1 VAVERL
7 RQEAFELQSEQR
19 ASKATV
25 AAGAR
30 AVDVPG
36 LMQADP
42 GTRARTMS
50 ALQRGAGNAAISR
63 ALRPTLARTL
73 GAEQA
78 DHIAEEVHDGVE
90 GWGTDEDQIYS
101 AMAPVTAADLPQLS
115 GVYRGKFD
123 ADLVEDLRDD
133 LDEDAI
139 QANIAALR
147 RSGPDATAYEL
158 QEAMEGLGTDEGRIY
173 RALSGVGDA
182 ELPAIEAAYT
192 ARTGNNLRADL
203 EDELNTEEFRRL
215 PVYQAIGLDAVA
227 QQVHDAVE
235 GMGTDENAIYGAL
248 AGRTQEA
255 IDQIAAAYLRMY
267 GTFMID
273 DLIDDLNEDEMARLA
288 TLSPAFAPEGAAGA
302 DSGAPTAVAVQLRD
316 AMEGIGTNEA
326 AVCAALSNRS
336 PADIVAIK
344 AAYLALTGREL
355 EVDLRDD
362 LSGDDLQRALAQ
374 LGMAQTI
381 TETDTELGGLM
392 FGNFDFSFSGG
403 AVTVTARLKFEFR
416 DDVPVDERD
425 PFKTRFLNAAR
436 TTWEH
441 PPFGLHGEGA
451 CPTPDV
457 PVEIQVL
464 EDDANP
470 HKVVDVTNDERRE
483 HVIIEVNVSKHTT
496 DKTIAHEFGHV
507 LGLCDEY
514 DGGFENLMFWHEN
527 RADDPTGIM
536 NNGTEYRARYFESL
550 RQRVQA
556 AAPPGCVYHVVRTR

>member
-1 VAVERL
+1 MAVERL
-7 RQEAFELQSEQR
+7 RREVSEPEPEPQRPRSEAMP
-19 ASKATV
+19 AS
-25 AAGAR
+25 
-30 AVDVPG
+30 DVRG
-36 LMQADP
+36 LAQADP
-42 GTRARTMS
+42 RTRAMTMS

-73 GAEQA
+73 TAEQA

-90 GWGTDEDQIYS
+90 GWGTDEDQIKA
-101 AMAPVTAADLPQLS
+101 AMRPVTSADLPQLS
-115 GVYRGKFD
+115 SAYRAEFD

-133 LDEDAI
+133 LDEDWI

-147 RSGPDATAYEL
+147 RSGPDAVAYEL
-158 QEAMEGLGTDEGRIY
+158 QGAMEGIGTDEDRIY
-173 RALSGVGDA
+173 RALSGIGAA
-182 ELPAIEAAYT
+182 ELPGIEAAYT
-192 ARTGNNLRADL
+192 ARTGNDLRADL
-203 EDELNTEEFRRL
+203 DDELSTEDFRRL
-215 PVYQAIGLDAVA
+215 PVYQAVGLDAVA

-235 GMGTDENAIYGAL
+235 GVGTDENAVFGAL
-248 AGRTQEA
+248 AGRTQEE
-255 IDQIAAAYLRMY
+255 IDRIAAAYLNMY
-267 GTFMID
+267 GASMID
-273 DLIDDLNEDEMARLA
+273 DLLDDLNEDEMKRLG
-288 TLSPAFAPEGAAGA
+288 TLSPAFAPEGASAA
-302 DSGAPTAVAVQLRD
+302 DAATGVAVQLRD
-316 AMEGIGTNEA
+316 AIEGLGTNEA
-326 AVCAALSNRS
+326 AVFAALSNRS
-336 PADIVAIK
+336 PVEILAIK

-355 EVDLRDD
+355 EADLRDD

-403 AVTVTARLKFEFR
+403 AVTVTVRLSFEFR
-416 DDVPVDERD
+416 DEVPVAERD
-425 PFKTRFLNAAR
+425 PFKTRFLNAAKG
-436 TTWEH
+436 TWEH

-457 PVEIQVL
+457 PITIQVL
-464 EDDANP
+464 EDDSNP
-470 HKVVDVTNDERRE
+470 HKVVDVTDDERRE

-496 DKTIAHEFGHV
+496 DTTIAHEFGHV

-514 DGGFENLMFWHEN
+514 DGGIENLMFWHEN

-536 NNGTEYRARYFESL
+536 NNGTEHRARYFESL